1 MPSSNTG
8 LLNHCKQMVKEII
21 PDAEIIL
28 YGSRARGDAG
38 EDSDFDLLILVNG
51 PIHWKTERILGD
63 RLYNLELETGK
74 LLTIQVIPR
83 EKWNSPMFQ
92 AMPFRQNVERE
103 GITI

>member
-1 MPSSNTG
+1 MPSSITK
-8 LLNHCKQMVKEII
+8 LLSRCKQIVLGII

-28 YGSRARGDAG
+28 YGSRARGDAK
-38 EDSDFDLLILVNG
+38 EDSDFDLLILVNE
-51 PIHWKTERILGD
+51 PVHWKTERVLGD

-74 LLTIQVIPR
+74 LLSIQLIPR
-83 EKWNSPMFQ
+83 EKWDSPMFQ